1 VAAWEIE
8 RLSGTARTFHA
19 REIDNVSART
29 VWMFEHSAAALA
41 LGSTQSI
48 DDVDQLA
55 AKSLGVD
62 VVHRHSGGGAV
73 LLEPGSTIW
82 IDVLIPTGDPLWT
95 ADVSAAPVWLGKV
108 WAAAISRIGRDGAE
122 VHDGPLRST
131 RRSAVV
137 CFDGLGPGEVVLGA
151 KTVGISQRRIRTC
164 TRFQTVA
171 LLDWNWDLHRELL
184 APGLARVGGATE
196 PVDVS
201 PLIGV
206 GRDVLLEA
214 FLSELEKV

>member
-1 VAAWEIE
+1 MAAWEIE
-8 RLSGTARTFHA
+8 RLSGTARAFHA
-19 REIDNVSART
+19 REINNVSART

-48 DDVDQLA
+48 ADVDQLA
-55 AKSLGVD
+55 AESLGVD

-95 ADVSAAPVWLGKV
+95 ADVSAAPVWLGQV
-108 WAAAISRIGRDGAE
+108 WAAAIGRVGRDGAE

-131 RRSAVV
+131 RRSEVV

-184 APGLARVGGATE
+184 APGLARVGGATGAGATGNT
-196 PVDVS
+196 S
-201 PLIGV
+201 
-206 GRDVLLEA
+206 
-214 FLSELEKV
+214 